1 MRTVMC
7 TINGQL
13 RPIRVRDKSIKVDV
27 KVAERADPTKPGHVA
42 APFAGVVT
50 VTVGRG
56 RRGRAAG
63 PPSRPSRR

>member
-13 RPIRVRDKSIKVDV
+13 RPIRVRDTSIQVDV

-50 VTVGRG
+50 PTATEGDEVETG
-56 RRGRAAG
+56 AT
-63 PPSRPSRR
+63 SRPSRR